1 MRERHYRTYRS
12 ATEAFGG
19 RPLDSGRYWTLKR
32 RGTGLA
38 EILRKSEVAARW
50 DDAFLERFVARIEAP
65 SNLGLDRLFPGVKEV
80 LETLRRQGDRLLLLS
95 LRRSSD
101 GFLQQVHDLG
111 IASEFERTRAG
122 HGQSLGHLD
131 KIQLIR
137 QAGFSLPAA
146 VVGDTEADV
155 LAARELGLAAIGVS
169 SGLRNGA
176 YLRWVGAHV
185 VVDGIRQVPEA
196 LGTVRSGG
204 PEACG

>member
-12 ATEAFGG
+12 TTEAFGG

-32 RGTGLA
+32 RGIGWA

-50 DDAFLERFVARIEAP
+50 EGAFLERFVAAIEAP
-65 SNLGLDRLFPGVKEV
+65 SNLALDRLFPGVKGV
-80 LETLRRQGDRLLLLS
+80 LETLRLQGDRLFLLS
-95 LRRSSD
+95 LRRSSS

-111 IASEFERTRAG
+111 ISSEFERTRAG
-122 HGQSLGHLD
+122 HAQPLGHLD

-137 QAGFSLPAA
+137 QAGFSPPAA

-155 LAARELGLAAIGVS
+155 LAARELGLAAIGVA
-169 SGLRNGA
+169 SGLRNRA
-176 YLRWVGAHV
+176 YLKQVGTHV

-196 LGTVRSGG
+196 LGIVRS
-204 PEACG
+204 A